1 MTSKPLWEC
10 LQLKKIY
17 AVLVNNLNNTFKEGV
32 LKIRL
37 LTVLLPIFILVG
49 CSQGNVAT
57 TNTITDKNTSEVLG
71 TVTPQESHLL
81 VEWNSDAMDRGNHDF
96 NTMSHSELVV
106 EPYSGKLQR
115 GDVIY
120 YQMLDSELEKNKNLP
135 KMYLGRVVGLPN
147 ETVKIKGGQVYI
159 NDEKL
164 DTFYGVATSLGLT
177 KEEYFETIN
186 LKNINKEEMENYFN
200 TSMEPIKVED
210 NAVFVLVDMWW
221 RGTDSKDFG
230 LLPEENIQGKV
241 LGYKK

>member
-1 MTSKPLWEC
+1 M
-10 LQLKKIY
+10 
-17 AVLVNNLNNTFKEGV
+17 
-32 LKIRL
+32 
-37 LTVLLPIFILVG
+37 LLPIFILVG

-71 TVTPQESHLL
+71 TVTPQESQLL
-81 VEWNSDAMDRGNHDF
+81 VEWNLDAMDRGNHDF

-106 EPYSGKLQR
+106 EPYSEKLQR

-120 YQMLDSELEKNKNLP
+120 YQMLDSELEKNENLP

-147 ETVKIKGGQVYI
+147 EIVKIKGGQVYI

-164 DTFYGVATSLGLT
+164 DTFYGVAMSLGLT
-177 KEEYFETIN
+177 KEEYFETVD
-186 LKNINKEEMENYFN
+186 LKNINKEEMEHYFN
-200 TSMEPIKVED
+200 TSMEPIKVKE
-210 NAVFVLVDMWW
+210 NTVFVLVDMWW

>member
-1 MTSKPLWEC
+1 M
-10 LQLKKIY
+10 
-17 AVLVNNLNNTFKEGV
+17 NNLNNTFKEGV

-71 TVTPQESHLL
+71 TVTPQESQLL
-81 VEWNSDAMDRGNHDF
+81 VEWNLDAMDRGNHDF

-106 EPYSGKLQR
+106 EPYSEKLQR

-120 YQMLDSELEKNKNLP
+120 YQMLDSELEKNENLP

-147 ETVKIKGGQVYI
+147 EIVKIKGGQVYI

-164 DTFYGVATSLGLT
+164 DTFYGVAMSLGLT
-177 KEEYFETIN
+177 KEEYFETVD
-186 LKNINKEEMENYFN
+186 LKNINKEEMEHYFN
-200 TSMEPIKVED
+200 TSMEPIKVKE
-210 NAVFVLVDMWW
+210 NTVFVLVDMWW